1 MKRLSKLTFTAL
13 LMVWV
18 GGLAACTRTV
28 VPPVVAVTATSAP
41 VATLPPPTAVPP
53 TATPLPVPTDTP
65 AAATE
70 TPAAPP
76 TEPTLAIT
84 VTQAVVPTLAPTAA
98 PGAQAL
104 KIYLI
109 AVNDNG
115 KAGPKVGCGDSVVA
129 VTVMVKPTKGV
140 LRASLDAL
148 LANKQQNYGE
158 SGLYNALYQSN
169 LQVQSLSLSGGK
181 ATVRLTGTLLLGGEC
196 DNPRVQAQLEQ
207 TVLQFSTVKQAAIT
221 INGKTL
227 ADALSLK

>member
-1 MKRLSKLTFTAL
+1 MKRVFKLTATIVLVAC
-13 LMVWV
+13 V
-18 GGLAACTRTV
+18 GGLAACSRAV
-28 VPPVVAVTATSAP
+28 IPGLSAVTATVPAP
-41 VATLPPPTAVPP
+41 PTLPPPTAVPP
-53 TATPLPVPTDTP
+53 TDTPLPAPTDTAVP
-65 AAATE
+65 ATD

-76 TEPTLAIT
+76 TQPTLAIT
-84 VTQAVVPTLAPTAA
+84 VTQAALPTLAVTAA
-98 PGAQAL
+98 SSGQAL

-115 KAGPKVGCGDSVVA
+115 KAGPKVGCGDSAVA
-129 VTVMVKPTKGV
+129 VTVLVKPTKSV

-181 ATVRLTGTLLLGGEC
+181 ATVYLTGTLLLGGEC

-207 TVLQFSTVKQAAIT
+207 TVMQFSTVKQAAIY

-227 ADALSLK
+227 AEALSLK